1 MISVSRPHELL
12 DSGIYVDLRE
22 ILGLNLHVKCE
33 GFNFAGSVKLRT
45 ARRLV
50 EQARLDGNLR
60 PDSVLVESSSGN
72 LGVALAMVG
81 ASIGLRFVC
90 VTDPQCTTLNL
101 GLMKALGAEV
111 VVVDRAEP
119 DGGFLAARK
128 ERVRQMCAADAR
140 YLWLDQYSNPANWL
154 AHYESTA
161 PVIAK
166 HFPGLDLL
174 FVGTGTGG
182 TATGCARYFKDHDAG
197 VRVVAVDAVGSIS
210 FGGLP
215 GVRRIPGLG
224 ASQRMPLVEPSLYAA
239 VQMVEEEDTVRMC
252 RTLAK
257 SGLLLG
263 GSSGTVVRGALDWLR
278 HNDPHQELTAVAIAP
293 DLGERYVDTVYDD
306 TWLAANHPGAR

>member
-22 ILGLNLHVKCE
+22 ILGLNLSVKCE

-45 ARRLV
+45 RRLV

-72 LGVALAMVG
+72 LGVALAMVA
-81 ASIGLRFVC
+81 ASTGLRFVC
-90 VTDPQCTTLNL
+90 VTDPRCTRLNL

-128 ERVRQMCAADAR
+128 ERVRQMCAADPR
-140 YLWLDQYSNPANWL
+140 YLWLDQYTNPANCL

-166 HFPGLDLL
+166 HFPGLDVL

-197 VRVVAVDAVGSIS
+197 VRVVAVDAVGSVS
-210 FGGLP
+210 FGSP
-215 GVRRIPGLG
+215 GVRRIPVLRREPADAAGRTGPVRSG
-224 ASQRMPLVEPSLYAA
+224 ATGRGGGHRAHVPHA
-239 VQMVEEEDTVRMC
+239 R
-252 RTLAK
+252 RTRSAPRR
-257 SGLLLG
+257 LLRH
-263 GSSGTVVRGALDWLR
+263 VRGALDWLSL
-278 HNDPHQELTAVAIAP
+278 NDPHQELTAVAIAP

-306 TWLAANHPGAR
+306 TWLAANYPGAR